1 MSAPQP
7 ALTQDFAVAQRELM
21 LKGLEREM
29 KTTKKVLAAVPDSKR
44 DFRLDPKSRTAWELA
59 WHLAS
64 CDVQMLDEV
73 ADRKFDMAP
82 RFQQEPKDIADL
94 VNWYETN
101 FLRAANR
108 VRAMTP
114 EQLTTPVDFAGVF
127 TMPVVL
133 YLGFV
138 NNHSIHHRGQLAA
151 YLRPMGSKV
160 PSIYGGSA
168 DEPWNG

>member
-1 MSAPQP
+1 MLQG
-7 ALTQDFAVAQRELM
+7 LQREL
-21 LKGLEREM
+21 EV
-29 KTTKKVLAAVPDSKR
+29 TKKVLSAVPDSNR

-59 WHLAS
+59 WHLAAS
-64 CDVQMLDEV
+64 DVQMLDEI
-73 ADRKFDMAP
+73 ADHKFDMAP
-82 RFQQEPKDIADL
+82 RFKQEPRDIADL

-114 EQLTTPVDFAGVF
+114 EQLATPVDFAGVF
-127 TMPVVL
+127 KMPAVF

-138 NNHSIHHRGQLAA
+138 NNHSVHHRGQLAA

>member
-29 KTTKKVLAAVPDSKR
+29 ETTKKVLAAVPDSKR

-82 RFQQEPKDIADL
+82 RFKQEPKDIADL

-108 VRAMTP
+108 VRAMTA

-151 YLRPMGSKV
+151 YLRPMGSQV